1 MRGKGR
7 LDITGQKFGRL
18 TAIRFSHINHYNED
32 CWFCICDCG
41 RELIRNGRSMRR
53 GHTTSCGCSR
63 RRKLSKP
70 RIDLTGKKFNKLLVL
85 SLSDRKGKWTFW
97 NCLCD
102 CGKKT
107 LVRCSHLTS
116 GGTRSCGCLKSEV
129 RTIHGKSGSSIHR
142 RWAGMIGRCTNPND
156 PAYQNYGG
164 RGIKVCKRWNKFVNF
179 YKDMGD
185 PPKGYSLDRID
196 NSKGYS
202 KKNCRWAT
210 PKEQSNNKRR
220 NVLMEYNGK
229 IQTRSQWAVEFGI
242 ILETLRGRLKRG
254 WSLGDALS
262 KPPRNR
268 RKP

>member
-1 MRGKGR
+1 MTRID
-7 LDITGQKFGRL
+7 LIGQRFGRL
-18 TAIRFSHINHYNED
+18 LVISYSHVNSYNNA
-32 CWFCICDCG
+32 CW
-41 RELIRNGRSMRR
+41 
-53 GHTTSCGCSR
+53 H
-63 RRKLSKP
+63 
-70 RIDLTGKKFNKLLVL
+70 
-85 SLSDRKGKWTFW
+85 
-97 NCLCD
+97 CLCD
-102 CGKKT
+102 CGKEV
-107 LVRCSHLTS
+107 VRN
-116 GGTRSCGCLKSEV
+116 GTTMRKGKVKSCGCLGKEKRREGLLKVVKTHGMSKSKLYSTWQSMMV
-129 RTIHGKSGSSIHR
+129 RCYNQKGVSY
-142 RWAGMIGRCTNPND
+142 PL
-156 PAYQNYGG
+156 YGG